1 MKAPAYPQYKS
12 SGQVWLGD
20 VPAHWDIQRIKHSL
34 KEKKSIK
41 GANLACGAISFG
53 KVILKDSDSIPEE
66 TRQTYQEVL
75 AGEYLIN
82 PINLNYDLKSLR
94 TALSDINV
102 CVSPAYIVIRS
113 NKSKV
118 LPKYGEYL
126 LHLFDIA
133 HMKTLGAGV
142 RQTITFN
149 DIGNCSWCLPP
160 LFEQEQIAIF
170 LDRETIRI
178 DTLIEKKTRFIELLK
193 EKRQAVIT
201 NAVTRGLDPSVKM
214 KDSGIRRLGEIPIH
228 WETKAIKRFATVNDD
243 VLTDATPPDYEI
255 EYVEIG
261 DVNEVEGIASSTLV
275 NFSEASSRARRLVRD
290 GDIIISTVRTYL
302 RAIASVSNPP
312 RNLVVSTGFAVLRP
326 FAIEPDF
333 ARFALAADYFMFSV
347 VSHSTG
353 ISYPAINASELMA
366 LHAAVPPREEQLLIS
381 EHIKK
386 TNEKIDRLISA
397 TKQSIELLQE
407 HRSALITA
415 AVTGKVDVRKST

>member
-1 MKAPAYPQYKS
+1 MRMLAYPQYKS

-34 KEKKSIK
+34 REKKSIN

-53 KVILKDSDSIPEE
+53 KVISKDSDSIPEE

-102 CVSPAYIVIRS
+102 CVSPAYIVVRS
-113 NKSKV
+113 DKSKV
-118 LPKYGEYL
+118 FPKYGEYL

-160 LFEQEQIAIF
+160 LIEQEQIAIF

-201 NAVTRGLDPSVKM
+201 KAVTKGIDPSVRM
-214 KDSGIRRLGEIPIH
+214 KDSGINWIGQIPIH
-228 WETKAIKRFATVNDD
+228 WQTKRLKHNLKLITEKADTRTFAIALEHIEGWSGRLLPNESEFDGD
-243 VLTDATPPDYEI
+243 GVLFKG
-255 EYVEIG
+255 G
-261 DVNEVEGIASSTLV
+261 DILFGKLRPYLAKVYL
-275 NFSEASSRARRLVRD
+275 SEASGEAV
-290 GDIIISTVRTYL
+290 GDIW
-302 RAIASVSNPP
+302 
-312 RNLVVSTGFAVLRP
+312 VLRP
-326 FAIEPDF
+326 TNGNHPKFLQYQLLNREFITT
-333 ARFALAADYFMFSV
+333 V
-347 VSHSTG
+347 
-353 ISYPAINASELMA
+353 NASTTGAKMPRANWDFVGSLTA
-366 LHAAVPPREEQLLIS
+366 PTPPYTEQVCIADFLLRVTSRIDQLI
-381 EHIKK
+381 EK
-386 TNEKIDRLISA
+386 TRASV
-397 TKQSIELLQE
+397 ELLNE
-407 HRSALITA
+407 HRAALITA
-415 AVTGKVDVRKST
+415 AVTGKIDVRMSK